1 MYAKK
6 IHRSLPSTEKRC
18 MQKKIGSFCLPHGV
32 YMMKVASSRNF
43 DVSGEYRRALPRRF
57 LFFSVINVA
66 NLATL

>member
-1 MYAKK
+1 
-6 IHRSLPSTEKRC
+6 

-32 YMMKVASSRNF
+32 YMIKVASSRNF